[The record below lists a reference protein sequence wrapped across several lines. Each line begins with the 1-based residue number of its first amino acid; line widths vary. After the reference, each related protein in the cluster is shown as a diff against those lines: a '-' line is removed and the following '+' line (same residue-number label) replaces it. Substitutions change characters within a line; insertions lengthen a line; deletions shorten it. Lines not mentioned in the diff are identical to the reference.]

1 MAPPALGQHTQEI
14 LSKILGYSNETI
26 QTLANDKVVQ
36 LIWFVMDD
44 LITYR
49 DLFTFPITCTQN
61 VKQ

>member
-14 LSKILGYSNETI
+14 LREILGYSNETI

-49 DLFTFPITCTQN
+49 VLFTFPITCTQN
-61 VKQ
+61 VKH